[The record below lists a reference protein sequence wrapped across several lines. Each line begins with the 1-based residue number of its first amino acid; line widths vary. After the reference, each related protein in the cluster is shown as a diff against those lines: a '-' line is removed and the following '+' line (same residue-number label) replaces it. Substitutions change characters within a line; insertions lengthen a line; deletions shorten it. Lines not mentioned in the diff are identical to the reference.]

1 MIMKKILL
9 SMVVLLTL
17 GGNTEVV
24 AQRHRHTPRVEL
36 SDSAKVGIEA
46 YSDTSSVAAVDY
58 SADADN
64 AGVDET
70 DMYSPVRF
78 SDPISWL
85 NFLFSSS
92 MFGMVAGIFVLLLLL
107 CIFFSPIIILVLI
120 LRYMIRRH
128 KDRVRLTEMAMEH
141 GHMLTDEQMPLSRKS
156 PDYMWRRG
164 VRNVSI
170 GIGLMLF
177 FWFLGAKAL
186 VGIGGLVACLGA
198 GQMFMVRYNYDSKF
212 GRKRNE
218 EEQ

>member
-1 MIMKKILL
+1 MKKILL
-9 SMVVLLTL
+9 SMVVLLAL
-17 GGNTEVV
+17 GGNVEVV
-24 AQRHRHTPRVEL
+24 AQHHRHTPRVEL
-36 SDSAKVGIEA
+36 SDSVKEGIEA
-46 YSDTSSVAAVDY
+46 YSDTSSVAAENY
-58 SADADN
+58 NADADS
-64 AGVDET
+64 AGVDEI
-70 DMYSPVRF
+70 DMYSPARF

-85 NFLFSSS
+85 NFMFSSS

-107 CIFFSPIIILVLI
+107 CIFFSPIIILILI

-141 GHMLTDEQMPLSRKS
+141 GQMLTDEQMPLSCKS

-177 FWFLGAKAL
+177 FWFLGVRAF

-212 GRKRNE
+212 GRKRDE
-218 EEQ
+218 EKQ